1 MQMDKKLSGVTFMT
15 INNHSMNISLYPQS
29 FWSMGTG
36 DHKPSLKIFTR
47 LMVVVQLLLSFIN
60 VIITVPIR
68 YVSVQ
73 RFDTKNLM
81 LHQDSSRWTCS
92 SLHRV
97 MPSLVTSQTIP
108 LLDYILIHFTFVPLF
123 PLTRCNFAFQ
133 NVFYDCLTSDK
144 ILIL

>member
-29 FWSMGTG
+29 FWSVGTG
-36 DHKPSLKIFTR
+36 DHKPSVKIFTR

-97 MPSLVTSQTIP
+97 MPSLVTNHPIVRLYFNTFYICSSIP
-108 LLDYILIHFTFVPLF
+108 TNKVQFRLSECILWLLDQ
-123 PLTRCNFAFQ
+123 R
-133 NVFYDCLTSDK
+133 
-144 ILIL
+144 